1 MGRSFLVRTGRGFI
15 PIQTVR
21 EFLRRYRRYVVFPL
35 VVITFL
41 WLSPLPPA
49 GSIFWDGITD
59 GVGFLIAFLGQCLRF
74 WAWGSNAQTGK
85 WGVRT
90 RGPYALMQ
98 NPLYL
103 GNLLIVF
110 GLLVIFN
117 NPWAYL
123 LCGLPFMVTYR
134 ASVTLEEE
142 RMGRRFG
149 EDYVRYV
156 TTRVP
161 RFLPALGNLAEAVR
175 TSQPF
180 HWRLALKKEYESILG
195 WVAGAIGLEMYEEV
209 LWQGMEKVR
218 SETMILSSSLCALGV
233 LSVSL
238 YIRKRRK
245 GKDERR
251 TI

>member
-1 MGRSFLVRTGRGFI
+1 MKEPFSEKSAEYPFVQEVRI
-15 PIQTVR
+15 
-21 EFLRRYRRYVVFPL
+21 FLRRFRRYFVFPL
-35 VVITFL
+35 VAITL
-41 WLSPLPPA
+41 LCLSPLPPA
-49 GSIFWDGITD
+49 GSLFFDVITD
-59 GVGFLIAFLGQCLRF
+59 GVGTLIALAGQLLRF

-123 LCGLPFMVTYR
+123 LCGLPFVVTYH
-134 ASVTLEEE
+134 ASVTLEEA

-149 EDYVRYV
+149 EDYVRYA

-161 RFLPALGNLAEAVR
+161 RFLPALGNLAEATR
-175 TSQPF
+175 TSRPF
-180 HWRLALKKEYESILG
+180 HWRLALEKEYESMLG
-195 WVAGAIGLEMYEEV
+195 WVAGVIALEMYEEV
-209 LWQGMEKVR
+209 LWRGREEVRGKVV
-218 SETMILSSSLCALGV
+218 ILSGLLCALGM
-233 LSVSL
+233 LSLGL
-238 YIRKRRK
+238 YIRKRQK
-245 GKDERR
+245 GKG
-251 TI
+251 